1 MGKKMKKLLLVAVMA
16 LMVSPVLANPATFGD
31 GGAALQ
37 GVLNAD
43 TSPYPGTS
51 SVNVTTDELADGT
64 DAYWHIQ
71 ASGGSVKTLVFNLS
85 AGFAPTNT
93 FGVYDRANPA
103 NFVQIFAGGASV
115 GTQDT
120 LSIDNLGKVYLNTVF
135 TGKTFN
141 GSTFGYYLDSS
152 LNAPAGGLW
161 FSDTTKNA
169 DGMDHMY
176 AYQGKGDT
184 FKVDP
189 WAAGIWSADE
199 YILAFEDLA
208 QPVSDR
214 NYTDMVVMVESV
226 TPVIPAPGAILLG
239 SIGVSIV
246 GWLRRRRTL

>member
-1 MGKKMKKLLLVAVMA
+1 
-16 LMVSPVLANPATFGD
+16 
-31 GGAALQ
+31 
-37 GVLNAD
+37 
-43 TSPYPGTS
+43 
-51 SVNVTTDELADGT
+51 
-64 DAYWHIQ
+64 
-71 ASGGSVKTLVFNLS
+71 
-85 AGFAPTNT
+85 
-93 FGVYDRANPA
+93 
-103 NFVQIFAGGASV
+103 
-115 GTQDT
+115 
-120 LSIDNLGKVYLNTVF
+120 
-135 TGKTFN
+135 
-141 GSTFGYYLDSS
+141 
-152 LNAPAGGLW
+152 
-161 FSDTTKNA
+161 
-169 DGMDHMY
+169 MDHMY